1 MFETLLSSGGGRYY
15 PESGPGP
22 KLLTMGDSNAG
33 FFGEVTSEELFSSSE
48 LAEKVGLVLQSG
60 IVAKPTWLKFVYQGR
75 YLFIAKTPIAN
86 QIAWDTLYSR
96 GLVFGEDNVG
106 KNPFGSFNGQV
117 NQITLV
123 QKGNIQFKVR
133 LLQEQDPLPN
143 VTTSSVRDLNVDR
156 DAEWNQLIYRVS
168 DSTEFASVNPPLK
181 KWVQYTYQQLDL
193 GQFTATA
200 AITDLSAVN
209 VAMRGSAT
217 VAYIAARAR
226 TLGVGWRP
234 VLEVLTGNELFKAV
248 NHSYQA
254 EGGLIAPGGLEGEFI
269 SSPGMVVPVGGI
281 TATVSGDELHRAY
294 DLQYELQSSLIPLSD
309 PVSGFLP
316 VRSEYW
322 YPGALTAEAVGEDL
336 LRTTSLYYLAK
347 TQIFPV
353 GSLEVEPAFA
363 KIIPPGAVSV
373 TVSET

>member
-1 MFETLLSSGGGRYY
+1 MFETLLTSSGGRFY

-33 FFGEVTSEELFSSSE
+33 FFGEVTSEELFSSAE
-48 LAEKVGLVLQSG
+48 LAERVGLVIQSG
-60 IVAKPTWLKFVYQGR
+60 VVARPTWLKFVYQGR
-75 YLFIAKTPIAN
+75 FLFIAKTPIAN
-86 QIAWDTLYSR
+86 GLAWDTLYSR

-117 NQITLV
+117 NQITIV

-143 VTTSSVRDLNVDR
+143 VTSSSVRDLQVDR
-156 DAEWNQLIYRVS
+156 NAEWNQLIYRVS
-168 DSTEFASVNPPLK
+168 DSTEFASVDPPLK

-200 AITDLSAVN
+200 VITDLAAAN
-209 VAMRGSAT
+209 VAMRGSGT
-217 VAYIAARAR
+217 VAYIASRAR
-226 TLGVGWRP
+226 TFGVGWRP

-248 NHSYQA
+248 NHTYQT
-254 EGGLIAPGGLEGEFI
+254 EGGLIAPGGLEGEFV
-269 SSPGMVVPVGGI
+269 SSPGLVAPVGGVV
-281 TATVSGDELHRAY
+281 ATVSGDELHRAY
-294 DLQYELQSSLIPLSD
+294 GLYYELQSSLIPLSD

-316 VRSEYW
+316 GRSEYW
-322 YPGALTAEAVGEDL
+322 YPGALAAKAVGEDL
-336 LRTTSLYYLAK
+336 LRTASMYYLAK
-347 TQIFPV
+347 TQVFPV
-353 GSLEVEPAFA
+353 GSLEVEATFS
-363 KIIPPGAVSV
+363 KIVPPGAVSI